1 MSPVAK
7 KKKIPMGVLLK
18 GIVLF
23 TAAARREAI
32 DESELRIC
40 LSGERC
46 DLATT
51 VEV

>member
-1 MSPVAK
+1 
-7 KKKIPMGVLLK
+7 MGVLLK

-40 LSGERC
+40 LSVKRGAAMQRQWRC
-46 DLATT
+46 NFFAI
-51 VEV
+51 V